1 MADSPAP
8 PATPSW
14 GGRLGGPVRLLGA
27 AGVLPGAAAAAA
39 PAAPPPPRKP
49 RGAENLVCYRG
60 LTPLAG
66 RRDFYLRYSWEE
78 PLRERK
84 LLLKNLQDLHA
95 WLFSFGYPSTQC
107 CPL

>member
-8 PATPSW
+8 RRRHLGEVASEALRGSW
-14 GGRLGGPVRLLGA
+14 VPLAFFRVPL
-27 AGVLPGAAAAAA
+27 A

-95 WLFSFGYPSTQC
+95 WLFSFRYPSTQC